1 MQIYKNLYMY
11 KRYWLFLTLLLSIN
25 VIAQE
30 KKQWV
35 TLLDSMPNEQDFN
48 KKKFQLNQIADD
60 ISQQWKQTSIED
72 IQSLSNKIS
81 IAKSEDGKIGVIV
94 FWGITYAN
102 TLQIDWLVKEDFTG
116 TGKIWHFK
124 NELKVKPSKTYPK
137 LFTSMVD
144 DKINDLYNLKITN
157 HSGKVYISTV
167 DILANCWFE
176 NLFIQESDAA
186 KDSIN
191 SILLTRLN
199 KLWKNPVLFESE
211 LTGLNRMKTILSDDK
226 KVKISTYNIEKE
238 GFKHEFYGAVL
249 TKTQGAV
256 QVYNLNDASD
266 DIRSPERASLNEKK
280 WYGAIYLDIIEAKI
294 KDKTYY
300 TLLGY
305 KGHDEFVKTRL
316 LDVLIIQNNRLRF
329 GAPVFKVDRLTRN
342 RMIYKYSA
350 GATMMM
356 RYDDKMKMIVMD
368 NLEPTESFYRG
379 VYRFYGPDFSYNG
392 FKFQKGHWEFIDQID
407 LRNPKIHH

>member
-1 MQIYKNLYMY
+1 MY
-11 KRYWLFLTLLLSIN
+11 KRFWLFLTLLISIN
-25 VIAQE
+25 AVAQE
-30 KKQWV
+30 KTQWV
-35 TLLDSMPNEQDFN
+35 TLLDSMQNEKDFN
-48 KKKFQLNQIADD
+48 KKKFQLNQIADE
-60 ISQQWKQTSIED
+60 IIQQWKQSSIDE
-72 IQSLSNKIS
+72 IKSLSNKLS

-94 FWGITYAN
+94 YWAITYAN

-116 TGKIWHFK
+116 NGKIWHFK
-124 NELKVKPSKTYPK
+124 KEVKVKPSKTYPK
-137 LFTSMVD
+137 LFATIVD
-144 DKINDLYNLKITN
+144 DNINQFYNLTISN
-157 HSGKVYISTV
+157 HAGRVYVTTE
-167 DILANCWFE
+167 DLLTNCWFE

-191 SILLTRLN
+191 SILLGRLN
-199 KLWKNPVLFESE
+199 KLWKNPGLFESE

-249 TKTQGAV
+249 TKTQGV
-256 QVYNLNDASD
+256 VKVYNLTDASD

-280 WYGAIYLDIIEAKI
+280 WYGAIYLDIIEAKY

-300 TLLGY
+300 TLIGY

-329 GAPVFKVDRLTRN
+329 GVPVFKEDRLTRN
-342 RMIYKYSA
+342 RMIYQYSA

-368 NLEPTESFYRG
+368 NLVPTESFYKG

-392 FKFQKGHWEFIDQID
+392 FKFQKGHWEFIEEID
-407 LRNPKIHH
+407 LRNPKINH